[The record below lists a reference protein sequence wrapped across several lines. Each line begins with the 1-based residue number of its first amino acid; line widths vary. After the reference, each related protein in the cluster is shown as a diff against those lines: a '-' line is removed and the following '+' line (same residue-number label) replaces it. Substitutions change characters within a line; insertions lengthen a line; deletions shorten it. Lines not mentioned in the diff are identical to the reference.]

1 MNKNEHIY
9 SLVISSLLLPVF
21 LFFNIYTLIFISL
34 VIIFYELTTINNKT
48 LYIVYLTLIISYIW
62 AELGVGIFFQDT
74 WGGN

>member
-1 MNKNEHIY
+1 MNIY
-9 SLVISSLLLPVF
+9 TPCNIIFITSCVS
-21 LFFNIYTLIFISL
+21 FFNIYTLIFISL
-34 VIIFYELTTINNKT
+34 VVIFYELTTINNKT